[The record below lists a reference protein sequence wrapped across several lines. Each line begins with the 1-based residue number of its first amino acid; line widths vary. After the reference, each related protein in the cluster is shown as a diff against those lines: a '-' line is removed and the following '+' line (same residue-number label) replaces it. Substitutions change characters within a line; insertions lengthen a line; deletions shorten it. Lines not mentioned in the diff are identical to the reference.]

1 MLQSKL
7 KVVVLRFS
15 KEFQLWAALLF
26 TPFKMTAP
34 HRLWADRCLS
44 ASVQPLNGSSALRAM
59 GGNHH
64 FGSLI
69 PGCKHLTRACPDRIY
84 SSPVKSPSVCVR
96 VCGCTHKREGPLL
109 CYRLGHGHVAL
120 IIPLSANN
128 KSLAACHSQQ
138 AKLVIIVM
146 GLDEKGSEIVLL
158 EVFI

>member
-1 MLQSKL
+1 
-7 KVVVLRFS
+7 
-15 KEFQLWAALLF
+15 
-26 TPFKMTAP
+26 
-34 HRLWADRCLS
+34 
-44 ASVQPLNGSSALRAM
+44 M

-64 FGSLI
+64 FWSLI

-146 GLDEKGSEIVLL
+146 GFDEKGSEIVLL